1 MPGTPQNS
9 ADKPAYFIA
18 EVEIHDLAG
27 FKSYA
32 EQFAGTLAPF
42 GGKLLSFG
50 EPIVPIEGIERTSA
64 RAAIV
69 VFPSAQA
76 GRDWF
81 ASPVYRKIAPIRQKS
96 AHTRAFSV
104 GGLPA
109 IGSS

>member
-1 MPGTPQNS
+1 MPTTS
-9 ADKPAYFIA
+9 KTSILKPAYFVA
-18 EVEIHDLAG
+18 EVEIHDLTG

-32 EQFAGTLAPF
+32 EQFEGTLAPF

-50 EPIVPIEGIERTSA
+50 ESIVPIEGIEKTTA

-69 VFPSAQA
+69 VFPTAQA

-81 ASPVYRKIAPIRQKS
+81 ASPTYRRIAPIRQKS

-104 GGLPA
+104 EGLPVSA
-109 IGSS
+109 